1 MDELKISFKS
11 RRYNRYSLD
20 QYFTKP
26 KNFDRPS
33 TLHDKTK
40 SNAAAQEP
48 LFTTCNKVTPN
59 IKRVI
64 DKCWSILSE
73 NTKLCKIFDKK

>member
-33 TLHDKTK
+33 TLHDKTQPCK
-40 SNAAAQEP
+40 SP
-48 LFTTCNKVTPN
+48 YSPPV
-59 IKRVI
+59 
-64 DKCWSILSE
+64 
-73 NTKLCKIFDKK
+73 TKLLQTLNEL